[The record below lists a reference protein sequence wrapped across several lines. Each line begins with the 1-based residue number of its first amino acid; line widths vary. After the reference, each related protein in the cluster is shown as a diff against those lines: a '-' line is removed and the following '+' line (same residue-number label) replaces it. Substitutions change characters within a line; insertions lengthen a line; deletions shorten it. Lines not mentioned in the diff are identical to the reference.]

1 MKTRAAEKRDL
12 QRCKP
17 SFLSARY
24 NGCNHFPAFVR
35 PDVVKP
41 PAYSGVMTM
50 KNFLPACFA
59 AILVLAGATQAFAQ
73 RSFPD
78 QARRGDLKAYEYPS
92 MKIGDNIYRLSP
104 GSRIFNERNL
114 IIMPASLQIQAAP
127 VMFMRDIRGD
137 LSRICRLRR
146 DQAAQHPRPEY
157 TAGMG
162 EPSVR

>member
-50 KNFLPACFA
+50 QKFLPACFA

-73 RSFPD
+73 PTFPD
-78 QARRGDLKAYEYPS
+78 QARRAHLTASQYPS
-92 MKIGDNIYRLSP
+92 MKIAANIYRLSP
-104 GSRIFNERNL
+104 GSR
-114 IIMPASLQIQAAP
+114 
-127 VMFMRDIRGD
+127 
-137 LSRICRLRR
+137 
-146 DQAAQHPRPEY
+146 
-157 TAGMG
+157 
-162 EPSVR
+162 